1 MKIPFHL
8 LAVTTVTVLLLTTR
22 PASAHIGYG
31 GRDFGT
37 NPVSLTISN
46 QTVSS
51 AFGWADATDTD
62 WGDSHRGRF
71 FRFTLTNTVSVS
83 ITVERNSLGTGTN
96 GVFLPAFSL
105 YLGLGHLA
113 PEQGSHDSAAL
124 STNSRPIGTEGS
136 LRALTD
142 WSVGNDPTYVVSGD
156 PGSGILYPASLRH
169 FTYIGHAADGTPAN
183 YGDAP
188 GINGDGNAD
197 GYVTYL
203 FENLAAGDYSL
214 FVGGANYASQEIE
227 TGPTYPTY
235 GISTTVSVVPEPSTW
250 ALVLT
255 GVAATTLLRRCPR
268 K

>member
-1 MKIPFHL
+1 MKNLFHL
-8 LAVTTVTVLLLTTR
+8 IAVTTVTVLILTTR
-22 PASAHIGYG
+22 PASSHIGYG

-37 NPVSLTISN
+37 NPVSVTISN

-51 AFGWADATDTD
+51 SFGWADATDTD

-83 ITVERNSLGTGTN
+83 ITVERNSLGTGAN

-105 YLGLGHLA
+105 YLGLGHLS

-156 PGSGILYPASLRH
+156 PESGILYPASLRY
-169 FTYIGHAADGTPAN
+169 FTYIGHAADGTTNN
-183 YGDAP
+183 YGDAV
-188 GINGDGNAD
+188 GIHGDGNAD

-214 FVGGANYASQEIE
+214 FVGGANYAAQGVE

-235 GISTTVSVVPEPSTW
+235 GISTTVSVIPEPSTW
-250 ALVLT
+250 ALVVT
-255 GVAATTLLRRCPR
+255 GVAATTLLHRRAR
-268 K
+268 N